1 MIEENIVRVKS
12 RIMINVNAKC
22 KKHHL
27 CEKNYISNLTTCSC
41 KNGKYFASITNNSVI
56 KCDKKGVEAK
66 SYNEETKT
74 IPKNIICK
82 TKSFYILLAFSL
94 ITIVLLIVFS
104 IYFCLIKYK
113 AKQKMYCH
121 IMSQMTN

>member
-1 MIEENIVRVKS
+1 MRSVKNIIYVK
-12 RIMINVNAKC
+12 
-22 KKHHL
+22 
-27 CEKNYISNLTTCSC
+27 KNYISNLTTCSC
-41 KNGKYFASITNNSVI
+41 KNGKYLASITNNSVI
-56 KCDKKGVEAK
+56 KCDKMTNVDVEAK

-82 TKSFYILLAFSL
+82 TKSFYILIAFSI

-113 AKQKMYCH
+113 AKQKKYCH